1 MIAGNYFGNWLVTQM
16 SVSWAVFREN
26 DGGEAAEHDDEQDTQ
41 PGDEAAEEEERKSE
55 RRQPGDLC

>member
-41 PGDEAAEEEERKSE
+41 PGDEAAEEEERKS
-55 RRQPGDLC
+55 